1 MTGPDTVGGRWE
13 RVAEAILA
21 TPGALEE
28 EVRRAI
34 EQGDDP
40 PELAS
45 LLDKV
50 RRHAYRIVDADV
62 AGHDEDAVLEAV
74 LAAALGVAL
83 EQRSAALR
91 AVAAVG
97 GRS

>member
-1 MTGPDTVGGRWE
+1 MTGRDAAAGSWE

-21 TPGALEE
+21 TPGALSED
-28 EVRRAI
+28 VRRAI
-34 EQGDDP
+34 ARGDDP
-40 PELAS
+40 PELAT

-83 EQRSAALR
+83 SQRSAALR
-91 AVAAVG
+91 AVAAAED
-97 GRS
+97 GR